1 MGSPHSEPL
10 SLTALATG
18 DAQVLKIRSQV
29 IKSLMEKDQRM
40 GHHLQAFI
48 SNAYFNRYVDTM
60 QKLQS
65 IVMNLPV
72 EAGAEPPHH

>member
-1 MGSPHSEPL
+1 M
-10 SLTALATG
+10 
-18 DAQVLKIRSQV
+18 
-29 IKSLMEKDQRM
+29 KSLMEKDQRM
-40 GHHLQAFI
+40 GHHLQSFI

-72 EAGAEPPHH
+72 EAGAEPPTH